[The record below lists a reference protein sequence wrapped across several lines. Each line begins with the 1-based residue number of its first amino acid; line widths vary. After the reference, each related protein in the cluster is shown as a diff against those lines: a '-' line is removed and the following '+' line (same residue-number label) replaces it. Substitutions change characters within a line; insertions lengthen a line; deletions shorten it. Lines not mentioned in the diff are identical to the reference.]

1 MSKNSKTKQGMA
13 SIYIVVFTTLLIS
26 IITLSFLR
34 IMLSESGRTSRD
46 TLSDSAYNS
55 ALAGIEDAK
64 TAYSLYQKALAGDN
78 SNEAKRAKD
87 VLEAKDQPDRYQPEN
102 DCDLVRKALGGTSS
116 SEYTIDKDITDQAYT
131 CVSMSLEG
139 NFAGYITKDD
149 PVLVVPLRSKDSMK
163 PGSNADGIKGVKIV
177 WYNLNSGPSLKDI
190 SDGYGYSNEEDVVDG
205 NYLSSQEAGI
215 FGQMGMQSD
224 DAPVDLNALNV
235 MLVQSSKGDTDPSHY
250 YAAASEYS
258 QTNRGYLTLVPYDG
272 GAITDAISI
281 DKKAFVQSANKT
293 MNQPIPVK
301 CYSDNDAR
309 CEVKI
314 DFPDPVLGGERD
326 PENFFLVLN
335 KLYSDPE
342 LEVQIEMYNDSGDEI
357 KFWNVQPIVDAT
369 GRAGDL
375 MRRVEARLGT
385 KNGADLLPT
394 AELSVDGNI
403 EKNFYVTKNCI
414 QGAAKCDDSHAK

>member
-55 ALAGIEDAK
+55 ALAGVEDAK

-78 SNEAKRAKD
+78 SEMPKKAKEALEGKNESASYD
-87 VLEAKDQPDRYQPEN
+87 PSN
-102 DCDLVRKALGGTSS
+102 DCDLVRKALGGASS
-116 SEYTIDKDITDQAYT
+116 NEYTIDKNITDQAYT
-131 CVSMSLEG
+131 CVTMSLEG

-149 PVLVVPLRSKDSMK
+149 PTLVVPLRSKKSMK
-163 PGSNADGIKGVKIV
+163 ADGDANDIKAVKII
-177 WYNLNSGPSLKDI
+177 WRNLGTSASTNEIPNK
-190 SDGYGYSNEEDVVDG
+190 YGYMTSGNLTEET
-205 NYLSSQEAGI
+205 EGI
-215 FGQMGMQSD
+215 FGKKGMKD
-224 DAPVDLNALNV
+224 DDSAVNLNALNV
-235 MLVQSSKGDTDPSHY
+235 MLVQKSKNSDAYY
-250 YAAASEYS
+250 YASDG
-258 QTNRGYLTLVPYDG
+258 TNTDRGYLTLVPYEDG
-272 GAITDAISI
+272 TTDYDNGIAAS
-281 DKKAFVQSANKT
+281 DVVASADKT
-293 MNQPIPVK
+293 MNQPIPVH
-301 CYSDNDAR
+301 CYTGQDSH

-314 DFPDPVLGGERD
+314 EMPTPTGGLPRD
-326 PENFFLVLN
+326 PQNFFLVLS
-335 KLYSDPE
+335 KIYSDPD
-342 LEVQIEMYNDSGDEI
+342 LDVTVEMHGDDGEI

-394 AELSVDGNI
+394 AELIVGGSGGI
-403 EKNFYVTKNCI
+403 EKDFYVTKNCI
-414 QGAAKCDDSHAK
+414 RGVEECDDSGTN